1 MVVGGETITQRGNA
15 SRALVMERG
24 QIYLLK
30 PDSQG
35 KQRPVVIVSRDDLNR
50 SHSVVA
56 MPCYSQQLEKRSRLK
71 YCVLLCAGDGNLGKD
86 CVVKADEISYL
97 EKTELDLARGAV
109 GRLKPEKMAQIMAA
123 LRYVV
128 RDES

>member
-1 MVVGGETITQRGNA
+1 M
-15 SRALVMERG
+15 
-24 QIYLLK
+24 K
-30 PDSQG
+30 PDSED

-50 SHSVVA
+50 GHRVVA

-71 YCVLLCAGDGNLGKD
+71 YCVLLRAGDGNLDKD

-109 GRLKPEKMAQIMAA
+109 GRLKPETMAQIMAA

-128 RDES
+128 REEH